1 MDVLWWFAIARK
13 HYTVASFIRLQPALD
28 TGPISKFVVPISH
41 LNTAQGEIG
50 SRLDKIP
57 WSRWQKF
64 QKDSKE
70 FKQKMPLKAVLY
82 AFVVQLKILLQQ
94 EQWIDLLLQESDFF
108 RTTVQFVILKGTIQ
122 RNC

>member
-1 MDVLWWFAIARK
+1 
-13 HYTVASFIRLQPALD
+13 
-28 TGPISKFVVPISH
+28 
-41 LNTAQGEIG
+41 
-50 SRLDKIP
+50 
-57 WSRWQKF
+57 
-64 QKDSKE
+64 
-70 FKQKMPLKAVLY
+70 MPLKAVLY